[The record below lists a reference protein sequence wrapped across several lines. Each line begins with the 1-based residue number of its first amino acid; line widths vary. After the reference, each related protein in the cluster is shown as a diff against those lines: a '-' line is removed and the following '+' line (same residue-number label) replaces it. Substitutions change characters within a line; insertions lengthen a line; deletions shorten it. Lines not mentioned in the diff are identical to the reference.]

1 MEQTIKSV
9 KINAKS
15 RLKIF
20 LEGEVMY
27 GEETIFEKTTR
38 QSFEEPSQSLLNS
51 FKLLLPHYL
60 IHTKHKQDFSYDY
73 IKNGHAINDSKL
85 DNFAVNGFTLSGEG
99 DEEKVILH
107 GLVFEDDKGMPIS
120 TLKIALYNSD
130 TYPYSGN
137 LVGDLQN
144 LIDEVGLFLDGNFKK
159 DPQGTLD
166 FNLGEVEEEMF

>member
-1 MEQTIKSV
+1 MGQTIKSV

-27 GEETIFEKTTR
+27 GEDSIFEKTIR

-73 IKNGHAINDSKL
+73 IKNGHSINDSKL
-85 DNFAVNGFTLSGEG
+85 DNFAVNGFTYSGDG
-99 DEEKVILH
+99 DDEKVILH

-120 TLKIALYNSD
+120 TLKIPLYNND
-130 TYPYSGN
+130 TYPYSAELVKDLDN
-137 LVGDLQN
+137 LLKELQ
-144 LIDEVGLFLDGNFKK
+144 LFLEGNFKK
-159 DPQGTLD
+159 DPQGELD
-166 FNLGEVEEEMF
+166 FNIEEVEEEMF